1 MHQHDLS
8 NLQQHSADSFPML
21 PNFDLGC
28 HVVDTRGLDLS
39 VHSLVDSRL
48 TLEEL
53 MEVDDVTSGHQDR
66 NVNNDLAKFNKIE
79 ESEDM
84 IF

>member
-1 MHQHDLS
+1 
-8 NLQQHSADSFPML
+8 ML

-48 TLEEL
+48 TLEEF
-53 MEVDDVTSGHQDR
+53 MEVDDVTSGQDGS
-66 NVNNDLAKFNKIE
+66 VQNDLAKFHKIE
-79 ESEDM
+79 GSEGM